1 MDRVSLSVAVVT
13 DDRLRSFVCV
23 FTPLKKKPEK
33 DKGRRE
39 GEYEGLLPFK
49 NTRIRNGVQKDS
61 RVRCKFIKGRLRVT
75 LQFDTI

>member
-39 GEYEGLLPFK
+39 GE
-49 NTRIRNGVQKDS
+49 
-61 RVRCKFIKGRLRVT
+61 
-75 LQFDTI
+75 